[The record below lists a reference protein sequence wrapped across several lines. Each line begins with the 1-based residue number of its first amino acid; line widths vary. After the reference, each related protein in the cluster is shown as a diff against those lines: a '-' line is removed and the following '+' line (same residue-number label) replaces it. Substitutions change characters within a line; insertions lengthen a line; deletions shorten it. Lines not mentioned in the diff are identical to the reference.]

1 MGTREGGRRPEGGI
15 KPQRLSRLAAQQI
28 RRLAGPVFVPLGGT
42 SVYAAWR
49 GQYLCR
55 LAGPVFTPLGGASVC
70 LAWRQPSIYL
80 AWRQGQ
86 YLSRLAGPAFMPLG
100 GASVCLAWL
109 DQCLRRLV
117 RSVFTPLDALPNPE
131 SCTEKSLLPLA
142 GEGGRRPEGGN
153 KNPTFISLGGSANT
167 PLGGASICAAW
178 QGQYLRRLAGPVF
191 TPLDGVSIY
200 AAWRAS
206 VYAAWR

>member
-1 MGTREGGRRPEGGI
+1 M
-15 KPQRLSRLAAQQI
+15 SRLAAK
-28 RRLAGPVFVPLGGT
+28 PVFIPLGGNP
-42 SVYAAWR
+42 SVY
-49 GQYLCR
+49 
-55 LAGPVFTPLGGASVC
+55 